1 MILSLSN
8 RVKQKGCSNS
18 NVIAGF
24 LFVWFECDGIKGLR
38 KTLIDIQTKHTVFRT
53 VTPPFVFFFFF
64 HYVTFQKQPGEHPG
78 RAVIYH
84 AQQKNNPKI
93 NQERN
98 VA

>member
-53 VTPPFVFFFFF
+53 VTPPFVFSLLN
-64 HYVTFQKQPGEHPG
+64 HYVSFLFKERET
-78 RAVIYH
+78 RATALYY
-84 AQQKNNPKI
+84 
-93 NQERN
+93 
-98 VA
+98 